1 VVTLSITF
9 SDLVTILSACRT
21 ARAADCAPDA
31 LRTRIITRL
40 AKPSPR
46 LARAVRDFD
55 KAQMA
60 ALARYVLEGI
70 ALSEGPPTV
79 IRP

>member
-31 LRTRIITRL
+31 LRVRLVTRL

-46 LARAVRDFD
+46 LAVAVRQFD
-55 KAQMA
+55 EAQMG
-60 ALARYVLEGI
+60 ALAHYVLQGI

>member
-1 VVTLSITF
+1 LVTLSISF

-31 LRTRIITRL
+31 LRMLLITRL
-40 AKPSPR
+40 AKPAPR
-46 LARAVRDFD
+46 LAAAVRQFD
-55 KAQMA
+55 QEQMA
-60 ALARYVLEGI
+60 AVAWYVLEGI

-79 IRP
+79 VGP